1 MITEK
6 KITVKIENVHLAV
19 KRQKQNVEI
28 IKKKVKK
35 NVMKEMLT
43 ELNEVLVVANVE
55 ISSFLFAE
63 MVLNLKEKAAT

>member
-1 MITEK
+1 MRESEQR
-6 KITVKIENVHLAV
+6 V
-19 KRQKQNVEI
+19 
-28 IKKKVKK
+28 KVKK

-63 MVLNLKEKAAT
+63 MVLNLKEKAVT